1 MKEYADGKILVEIQG
16 PVTTVIINRAEVR
29 NALDNDAARGL
40 GQALRDFDAD
50 DSQLAAV
57 LTGTGGAFCAGADL
71 KAVADSADYIAWAGD
86 AEGPTNPTLSKPV
99 IAAVEGHAVAGGLG
113 IALWCDIRLVDETA
127 VFGVFCRR
135 WGVPMSDGTTV
146 RLPRLI
152 GAARALDMLI
162 TGRGVGADEAI
173 DAPRAQGGNPAGSR
187 GTGPANRR
195 LSPDRHAF
203 GPDVGLPPGRS
214 EPGSGGAGG
223 KSLVSG
229 RQGGGGS
236 GRRGPL
242 RRRRRPPWRL
252 WRNLKI
258 SREMIAHALPG
269 QIGAGRVIVGFA
281 GFIEKTM
288 RRVIAV
294 DLRIDAG
301 SR

>member
-173 DAPRAQGGNPAGSR
+173 DWGLATRRAPKGETRRAAEELARQIAAFPQIAMRSDRMSAYRQAGQSLE
-187 GTGPANRR
+187 AAVQEEKA
-195 LSPDRHAF
+195 LSQAAKAAEAQAGAARFAAGEGRHGDF
-203 GPDVGLPPGRS
+203 G
-214 EPGSGGAGG
+214 E
-223 KSLVSG
+223 
-229 RQGGGGS
+229 
-236 GRRGPL
+236 
-242 RRRRRPPWRL
+242 
-252 WRNLKI
+252 
-258 SREMIAHALPG
+258 
-269 QIGAGRVIVGFA
+269 
-281 GFIEKTM
+281 T
-288 RRVIAV
+288 
-294 DLRIDAG
+294 
-301 SR
+301 